1 MVVAIKRTAQSNQKS
16 FVLASTVHHSTIM
29 GRHNFMEKKFI
40 TKVQSINI
48 VMNKLIKFTRLDS
61 KDKSYARPC
70 GSSEL
75 SFALLYLF
83 LESKMRKKN
92 LKSKTIFS
100 SIFSSYFVKNYF

>member
-16 FVLASTVHHSTIM
+16 FVLASILYHSTIM
-29 GRHNFMEKKFI
+29 GRHTFIEKKFI
-40 TKVQSINI
+40 TKVQLINNI
-48 VMNKLIKFTRLDS
+48 MNKLTKFTRLDS

-83 LESKMRKKN
+83 LESKMRGKK
-92 LKSKTIFS
+92 SQ
-100 SIFSSYFVKNYF
+100 V